1 MDLVFNHP
9 NMLWFLLA
17 IPLLFFFHFFALK
30 YVKARGMKFAN
41 FEALKRVTGENI
53 LTTNTFLL
61 IFRLL
66 TVTLIVFGVAG
77 TVLWYK
83 GMSNENDFVI
93 AIDNSASMAAGDF
106 DPNRLGAAKEEA
118 KYFINALDSDA
129 RIGLVTFSG
138 IATVKQLLVRNQAI
152 LLDDIDKITIDPAGS
167 TDLGGAIITSTNL
180 LLASQKGRTILL
192 ITDGSATTGVYL
204 ADSLARSIEYAKE
217 KHVIV
222 HAIGIGS
229 NIGPIGYLPEY
240 YNISSVFN
248 EENLILI
255 SNSTGGMYV
264 NAKNNLALR
273 QAYAKVNSA
282 SNEAYLS
289 VDLTYYL
296 ILAALIL
303 LFVEWGLINT
313 RFRRIP

>member
-138 IATVKQLLVRNQAI
+138 IANVKQVLVRNQAI

>member
-77 TVLWYK
+77 TVFWYK

-138 IATVKQLLVRNQAI
+138 IANVKQVLVRNQAI

>member
-303 LFVEWGLINT
+303 LFVE
-313 RFRRIP
+313 